1 MANAITIDVS
11 EIIKGT
17 QKLKGMEKLIATNIN
32 AVLEA
37 NTLEIA
43 TKAKQL
49 APVDMGGL
57 RASINPDNSKFL
69 EKRVSVNAYYA
80 PFIEFG
86 TGHYADAYVNSLP
99 DDWVDFARQFKGKK
113 GGGDIYDFFNN
124 ILDWIKRKGIVSKQA
139 TYSVKSRRRTGN
151 KTQKFE
157 QDLQLAESIAYAILK
172 KGIKQHPFLFP
183 AYEAQRPIIL
193 RDVQTTLEL
202 FETGILK

>member
-1 MANAITIDVS
+1 MANALTIDVS
-11 EIIKGT
+11 EVIKGSE
-17 QKLKGMEKLIATNIN
+17 KLKGMEKLIATNIN

-37 NTLEIA
+37 NALELA

-57 RASINPDNSKFL
+57 RASINPDNSEFL
-69 EKRVSVNAYYA
+69 RKKVSVNAYYA

-86 TGHYADAYVNSLP
+86 TGHYADQYVNSLP

-113 GGGDIYDFFNN
+113 GSGNIYDFFNN
-124 ILDWIKRKGIVSKQA
+124 ILDWIKRKGIKPTGA
-139 TYSVKSRRRTGN
+139 TYSIKSKRRTGT
-151 KTQKFE
+151 KAQKFE
-157 QDLQLAESIAYAILK
+157 QDVQLAESIAYAILK

-183 AYEAQRPIIL
+183 AYELQRPIIL
-193 RDVQTTLEL
+193 RDVKTTLEL